1 MIQVCRQCGRDFNH
15 TKHQAR
21 MLMGPPLLCP
31 SCQRAEDEREQ
42 RAAEAYDDPD
52 PIIDERSYP

>member
-1 MIQVCRQCGRDFNH
+1 M
-15 TKHQAR
+15 
-21 MLMGPPLLCP
+21 CP
-31 SCQRAEDEREQ
+31 ACWREIDEAEQ

>member
-1 MIQVCRQCGRDFNH
+1 MIAVCRQCGRDFQDFRSGSDYRRGA
-15 TKHQAR
+15 TI
-21 MLMGPPLLCP
+21 CP